1 MVSEMPELLLM
12 TFLLL
17 SNCHGRIG
25 GTRKK
30 ATALKM
36 DLRVAQPRSNTGL
49 WHQEVEVVDL
59 RCFTCVRSDAGAPWA
74 PGDGASLLE

>member
-12 TFLLL
+12 TFLRL
-17 SNCHGRIG
+17 SNCHGRIR

-36 DLRVAQPRSNTGL
+36 DLRVAQPHSNIGH
-49 WHQEVEVVDL
+49 WHQDVEIVDFP
-59 RCFTCVRSDAGAPWA
+59 RIR
-74 PGDGASLLE
+74 GDGASLSE